1 MKRRGDWSMIERA
14 FSRLKRASLRASC
27 LAVLLA
33 PLAAAPALAATCGND
48 ASGFDAWLGAFKQE
62 AVSQGIA
69 PATLRVLDGVTYDT
83 KVISLDRNQ
92 KHFKVSLDEF
102 VKNRISKGR
111 IAKGR
116 QMLQQYAST
125 LARIE
130 RQYGVPGPILVAIWG
145 METDYGVNIG
155 KMPILRS
162 LATLSY
168 DCRRTN
174 FFTPQLLDALRIYQ
188 RGDLTLDEMRGAWA
202 GEIGQTQFL
211 ASSYVKFAVDF
222 DGDGRADL
230 VRSAPDVLASTANY
244 LRGYGWRAGAGWGQG
259 EANYQALLG
268 WNKAEV
274 YAQAL
279 GIFARQLT
287 Q

>member
-1 MKRRGDWSMIERA
+1 MIERA
-14 FSRLKRASLRASC
+14 IRRMKRAGLRAG
-27 LAVLLA
+27 LVAALIA
-33 PLAAAPALAATCGND
+33 PLAAAPALAAPCGND
-48 ASGFDAWLGAFKQE
+48 ASGFNAWLGAFRQE
-62 AVSQGIA
+62 AAGQGIP
-69 PATLRVLDGVTYDT
+69 PATLRVLDGVSYDT

-92 KHFKVSLDEF
+92 KHFKVSLEEF
-102 VKNRISKGR
+102 IKNRISKGR

-116 QMLQQYAST
+116 QLLQQYAST

-162 LATLSY
+162 LSTLAY

-174 FFTPQLLDALRIYQ
+174 FFTPQLVDALRIYQ

-244 LRGYGWRAGAGWGQG
+244 LRGYGWRAGAGWGPG
-259 EANYQALLG
+259 EANYQALRG

-279 GIFARQLT
+279 GIFAGQLT

>member
-1 MKRRGDWSMIERA
+1 MLNQTATRTVRA
-14 FSRLKRASLRASC
+14 CAL
-27 LAVLLA
+27 
-33 PLAAAPALAATCGND
+33 LAAAGAAAFLALAAPAQAAQCGND
-48 ASGFDAWLGAFKQE
+48 ASGFNAWLGEFRRE
-62 AVSQGIA
+62 AVAQGIT
-69 PATLRVLDGVTYDT
+69 PATLRTLDGVTYDT

-92 KHFKVSLDEF
+92 KHFKVSLEEF
-102 VKNRISKGR
+102 IKNRISKGR

-116 QMLQQYAST
+116 QMLKQYGPT

-145 METDYGVNIG
+145 METDYGANIG

-168 DCRRTN
+168 DCRRSG

-211 ASSYVKFAVDF
+211 ASSYAKFAVDF

-244 LRGYGWRAGAGWGQG
+244 LRGYGWRAGAGWGPG
-259 EANYQALLG
+259 EPNYQALLG

-274 YAQAL
+274 YAKAL
-279 GIFARQLT
+279 GIFAEQLT

>member
-1 MKRRGDWSMIERA
+1 MIERA
-14 FSRLKRASLRASC
+14 IRRMKRAGLRAGIVAM
-27 LAVLLA
+27 LMT

-62 AVSQGIA
+62 AVAQGIS
-69 PATLRVLDGVTYDT
+69 PATLRVLDGVSYDT

-92 KHFKVSLDEF
+92 KHFKVSLEEF
-102 VKNRISKGR
+102 IKNRISKGR

-116 QMLQQYAST
+116 QLLQQYAST

-130 RQYGVPGPILVAIWG
+130 RQFGVPGPILVAIWG

-162 LATLSY
+162 LSTLAY
-168 DCRRTN
+168 DCRRTD

-244 LRGYGWRAGAGWGQG
+244 LRGYGWRAGAGWGPG
-259 EANYQALLG
+259 EANYQALRG

-279 GIFARQLT
+279 GIFASQLT

>member
-1 MKRRGDWSMIERA
+1 MIERA
-14 FSRLKRASLRASC
+14 FSRLKRASLRAGC

-48 ASGFDAWLGAFKQE
+48 ASGFDAWLSAFRQE
-62 AVSQGIA
+62 AVAQGIA

-102 VKNRISKGR
+102 IKNRISKGR

-162 LATLSY
+162 LSTLSY

-244 LRGYGWRAGAGWGQG
+244 LRGYGWRAGAGWGAG
-259 EANYQALLG
+259 EPNYQALLG

>member
-1 MKRRGDWSMIERA
+1 MIEHA
-14 FSRLKRASLRASC
+14 FSRIKRAGLVVTM
-27 LAVLLA
+27 LAA
-33 PLAAAPALAATCGND
+33 FAAPALAAPCGSD
-48 ASGFDAWLGAFKQE
+48 ASGFDAWLRDFRQQA
-62 AVSQGIA
+62 AAQGIS
-69 PATLRVLDGVTYDT
+69 PSTLRVLDGATYDT
-83 KVISLDRNQ
+83 RVIGLDRNQ

-102 VKNRISKGR
+102 IRNRISKGR

-116 QMLQQYAST
+116 QMLQRYAST

-130 RQYGVPGPILVAIWG
+130 RQFGVPGPILVAIWG
-145 METDYGVNIG
+145 METDYGANIG
-155 KMPILRS
+155 KMPVLRS
-162 LATLSY
+162 LATLAY
-168 DCRRTN
+168 DCRRTG

-211 ASSYVKFAVDF
+211 PSSYVRFAVDF

-244 LRGYGWRAGAGWGQG
+244 LRGYGWRAGAGWEPGQP
-259 EANYQALLG
+259 NYQALLG

-274 YAQAL
+274 YAKAL
-279 GIFARQLT
+279 GIFAARLT

>member
-1 MKRRGDWSMIERA
+1 MIERA
-14 FSRLKRASLRASC
+14 IRRMKRAGLRAA
-27 LAVLLA
+27 LVAALIA
-33 PLAAAPALAATCGND
+33 PLAAAPALAAPCGND
-48 ASGFDAWLGAFKQE
+48 SSGFDAWLGAFKQE
-62 AVSQGIA
+62 AVGQGIS
-69 PATLRVLDGVTYDT
+69 PATLRVLDGVSYDT

-102 VKNRISKGR
+102 IKNRISKGR

-116 QMLQQYAST
+116 QLLQQYAST

-162 LATLSY
+162 LSTLAY
-168 DCRRTN
+168 DCRRTD

-244 LRGYGWRAGAGWGQG
+244 LRGYGWRAGAGWGPG
-259 EANYQALLG
+259 EANYQALRG

>member
-1 MKRRGDWSMIERA
+1 MFDQPATVRAKRSPRTLLIRP
-14 FSRLKRASLRASC
+14 
-27 LAVLLA
+27 LLA
-33 PLAAAPALAATCGND
+33 SAVAAVALTLASPVSAATCGND
-48 ASGFDAWLGAFKQE
+48 ASGFDAWMSEFRRE
-62 AVSQGIA
+62 AVAQGIS
-69 PATLRVLDGVTYDT
+69 PGTLRVLDGVTYDT

-92 KHFKVSLDEF
+92 KHFKVSLEEF
-102 VKNRISKGR
+102 IKNRISKGR

-162 LATLSY
+162 LSTLAY

-244 LRGYGWRAGAGWGQG
+244 LRGYGWRAGAGWGPG
-259 EANYQALLG
+259 EPNYQALLG

-274 YAQAL
+274 YAKAL
-279 GIFARQLT
+279 GIFAQQLT